1 MTLRLFLAIDLP
13 DDLRSQ
19 LAVQQFLMPLP
30 RREPVENLHLT
41 LVFLGEVPEPQA
53 QDLHDALSAFHA
65 PPMTLTV
72 EGFGLFGADR
82 ARLAYAALRPDPV
95 LMALQSRLTALARR
109 AGIQPEARRYIPH
122 ITLGRF
128 PPQRGADALRLESAV
143 ALTAFRAEFRAREI
157 TLFRSDRSPHGSVY
171 SALATYPLA

>member
-41 LVFLGEVPEPQA
+41 LVFLGEAPEPQA
-53 QDLHDALSAFHA
+53 QDMHDALSTFRA
-65 PPMTLTV
+65 PPMSLTV
-72 EGFGLFGADR
+72 EGFGLFGGDR
-82 ARLAYAALRPDPV
+82 PRLVHAALRPDPV
-95 LMALQSRLTALARR
+95 LMDLQSRLTALVRR

-128 PPQRGADALRLESAV
+128 PPERGADALRLESAV

>member
-13 DDLRSQ
+13 GDLRSQ

-53 QDLHDALSAFHA
+53 QDMHDALSTFRA
-65 PPMTLTV
+65 PAMNLTV
-72 EGFGLFGADR
+72 EGFGLFGGDR
-82 ARLAYAALRPDPV
+82 PRLVHAALRPDLV
-95 LMALQSRLTALARR
+95 LMDLQSRLTALVRR
-109 AGIQPEARRYIPH
+109 VGIQPDARRYIPH
-122 ITLGRF
+122 VTLGRF
-128 PPQRGADALRLESAV
+128 PPQRGAEALRLESAV

>member
-53 QDLHDALSAFHA
+53 QDLHDALSTFHA
-65 PPMTLTV
+65 PAMSLKV
-72 EGFGLFGADR
+72 EGFGLFGGDR
-82 ARLAYAALRPDPV
+82 PRLVHAALRPDPM
-95 LMALQSRLTALARR
+95 LMDLQSRLTAQARR